1 MSAYEL
7 QKLIHHVNRD
17 PELRARYQADAAK
30 FVENYELSEEE
41 RRAVL
46 DLDIRKLYTC
56 GVHPLLLRP
65 FTLLRGISPKDYSE
79 ALAGLE

>member
-17 PELRARYQADAAK
+17 PERRARYHADAAK
-30 FVENYELSEEE
+30 FAEDYELKTAE
-41 RRAVL
+41 RQAVL

-65 FTLLRGISPKDYSE
+65 FTLLHSVSPEDYSQ